1 MFRFEHAEHLYALG
15 IIPILIIFFLM
26 AWVARKRLLE
36 RFADSSLLGALA
48 PEISKYKHIVKFLLL
63 AVALCFLVIG
73 WANPQ
78 WGSKKEKV
86 KRKSADVFIALDISR
101 SMLAED
107 VRPSRIER
115 ARKFATRLV
124 DELKGERIGTIIFA
138 GNAYLQMPLTTDYA
152 AAKLFIRSANPDQAP
167 AQGTAIADAIELA
180 ERAFQDD
187 NKHHKAII
195 IITDGENHDEVALTK
210 AREANDNGMLIFT
223 VGVGTPEG
231 GYIPMNVNG
240 RRSFKKD
247 RSGNIVT
254 TKLNQQMLHDLAQA
268 GDGQY
273 FNLVDGDLVLKT
285 LNNRIDKIEKTEM
298 EQRSFS
304 EFESYF
310 QYFIGFALFLIL
322 IEFFISY
329 QRSRLLEG
337 KDLFR

>member
-15 IIPILIIFFLM
+15 IIPILIVFFLM
-26 AWVARKRLLE
+26 AWFARKKLLE
-36 RFADSSLLGALA
+36 RFADSSLLSTLA
-48 PEISKYKHIVKFLLL
+48 PEISRYKHIVKFLLL
-63 AVALCFLVIG
+63 AIALCFLVIG

-195 IITDGENHDEVALTK
+195 IITDGENHDEVAVAK
-210 AREANDNGMLIFT
+210 AREANDNGM
-223 VGVGTPEG
+223 P
-231 GYIPMNVNG
+231 
-240 RRSFKKD
+240 
-247 RSGNIVT
+247 
-254 TKLNQQMLHDLAQA
+254 
-268 GDGQY
+268 
-273 FNLVDGDLVLKT
+273 
-285 LNNRIDKIEKTEM
+285 
-298 EQRSFS
+298 
-304 EFESYF
+304 
-310 QYFIGFALFLIL
+310 
-322 IEFFISY
+322 
-329 QRSRLLEG
+329 
-337 KDLFR
+337 